1 MREIHIGIERERK
14 TKIVRERD
22 RQMEKVRKMELIR
35 METPIMSKKCM

>member
-14 TKIVRERD
+14 TKRVRERD